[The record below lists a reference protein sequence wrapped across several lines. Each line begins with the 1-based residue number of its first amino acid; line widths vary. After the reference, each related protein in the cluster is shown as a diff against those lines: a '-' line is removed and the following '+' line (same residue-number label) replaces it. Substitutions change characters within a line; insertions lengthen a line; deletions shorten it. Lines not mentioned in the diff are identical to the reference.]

1 MYEASLLLGNPTVVT
16 LLGFRLVAL
25 RPRLSYGPALILAMA
40 LFSISLGLT
49 TIVAICYRIS
59 ACDKLIEPKDKGLK
73 EMEKISRRWADSNQL
88 VVSTPMILMSNEVA
102 NMQSIKRDLDST
114 VVSECLE
121 KAKVALGEH
130 MELMIRKQWDGRS
143 HLNGIEVCQSGD
155 ANQPLKQT
163 GASDMKVTTVGIDL
177 AKNVFQL
184 HGVNE
189 FGKTVIKKQL
199 RRDQVSEYFV
209 NLPACLI
216 GMEACGS
223 AHYWARKLQDFGHTV
238 KLMAPQFVKPYVKT
252 NKNDAADAEAICE
265 AVARPNMR
273 FVPIKNVEQ
282 QAVLALHRVRQG
294 FVKARTA
301 QANQIRGLLGEFGLI
316 IPQGIGYIATRVP
329 ELIEDASN
337 ELPGSFRILV
347 QRLLD
352 HLKELDRQVG
362 ELEVQIQTWHRH
374 SDASCKLAQI
384 PGIGP
389 ITASALV
396 ASIGDAKNFDSGR
409 QVAAWLGLVPKQ
421 HSSGGKQNLLSIS
434 KRGDAYLRTLLIHG
448 ARSVI
453 YRAVQKPESCS
464 WINGVVNRRNKNV
477 AAVALANKNAR
488 IVWALLAHDREFRSD
503 YTTAKAAT

>member
-1 MYEASLLLGNPTVVT
+1 
-16 LLGFRLVAL
+16 
-25 RPRLSYGPALILAMA
+25 
-40 LFSISLGLT
+40 
-49 TIVAICYRIS
+49 
-59 ACDKLIEPKDKGLK
+59 
-73 EMEKISRRWADSNQL
+73 
-88 VVSTPMILMSNEVA
+88 
-102 NMQSIKRDLDST
+102 
-114 VVSECLE
+114 
-121 KAKVALGEH
+121 
-130 MELMIRKQWDGRS
+130 
-143 HLNGIEVCQSGD
+143 
-155 ANQPLKQT
+155 
-163 GASDMKVTTVGIDL
+163 MKVTTVGIGL

-199 RRDQVSEYFV
+199 RRDQRSEFFV

-223 AHYWARKLQDFGHTV
+223 AHYWARKLRRFGHTI

-265 AVARPNMR
+265 AVSRPNMR

-282 QAVLALHRVRQG
+282 QAVLALHRVSQG
-294 FVKARTA
+294 FVKTRTA

-316 IPQGIGYIATRVP
+316 IPQGIGHISARVP

-337 ELPGSFRILV
+337 ELPRSFHILM

-362 ELEVQIQTWHRH
+362 ELEVQIQAWHRN
-374 SDASCKLAQI
+374 SDVSCKLAQI
-384 PGIGP
+384 PVIGP

-396 ASIGDAKNFDSGR
+396 ASIGDAKNFDSGH

-421 HSSGGKQNLLSIS
+421 HSSGGKQNLLGMK
-434 KRGDAYLRTLLIHG
+434 KRGDTYLRTLLIHG

-453 YRAVQKPESCS
+453 YRAGEKPDACS

-488 IVWALLAHDREFRSD
+488 IVWALLAHGRQYEAGYARDGDGVIRCGSKTDNNSAGRIEPPI
-503 YTTAKAAT
+503 AQAIMK